1 MMTDRDAAGQEGE
14 SLSRMDGTMN
24 DPEWVVAKSLL
35 EVNNMSTD
43 TLEAFLLYA
52 NRNRLDELPAEE
64 LAARLDELIE
74 KQTRAVAELELARD
88 AIAGL
93 DDD

>member
-1 MMTDRDAAGQEGE
+1 MMTDRDAGVREGE
-14 SLSRMDGTMN
+14 SLSGT
-24 DPEWVVAKSLL
+24 DASIDEPEWVVAKSLL
-35 EVNNMSTD
+35 EVNNTCTD

-52 NRNRLDELPAEE
+52 NRDRLDELPAEE
-64 LAARLDELIE
+64 LASRLDELIE

-88 AIAGL
+88 ALAGL

>member
-1 MMTDRDAAGQEGE
+1 MMTDRDAGVREGE
-14 SLSRMDGTMN
+14 SLSGGDSMD

-35 EVNNMSTD
+35 EVNNTCTD

-52 NRNRLDELPAEE
+52 NRGRLDDLPAEE
-64 LAARLDELIE
+64 LAAQLDELIE

-88 AIAGL
+88 AIADL